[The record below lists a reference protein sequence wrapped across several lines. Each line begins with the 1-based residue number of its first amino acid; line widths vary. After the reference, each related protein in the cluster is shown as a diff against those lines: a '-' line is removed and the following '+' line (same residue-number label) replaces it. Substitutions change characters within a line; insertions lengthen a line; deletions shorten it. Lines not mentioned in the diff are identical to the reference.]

1 MYVLLEFLVDFLLDT
16 KKVYVKEKTSGQE
29 FEPPTV
35 PVSSPLTPTM
45 LQNHTPPT
53 CDAVSTSVHLP
64 FVFTSP
70 PSSTPMSSSTLT
82 CPASLSSSVTCNLIS
97 SPLISVN
104 SGFGIMQSSELSSFS
119 SVAAHAAVFTST
131 TSEISTSP
139 ALLDVASILEVVPK
153 ATLASQLVST
163 SVAKP
168 LMSVTNAS
176 VPVTT
181 SVTKI
186 LTPTTKTLTPTTKI
200 QMPISV
206 STTKDSSGSK
216 SSSAKS
222 VSTTS
227 SVHSSKVVATK
238 KSVAAAGGAK
248 KPKKSSAV
256 VLHSSKTN
264 LLHSL
269 KKYYKVA
276 EHRTISN
283 LKIGY
288 LCDVKQGTEMECVVP
303 EVASPSEFWIQP
315 VNYELIRL
323 MKNME

>member
-35 PVSSPLTPTM
+35 PVSSPLTPTV
-45 LQNHTPPT
+45 LQNHAPPT
-53 CDAVSTSVHLP
+53 CDAISTSVHLP

-70 PSSTPMSSSTLT
+70 PSSIPKSSSTLT
-82 CPASLSSSVTCNLIS
+82 CPASLCSSVSCNHIS
-97 SPLISVN
+97 YPLISVN
-104 SGFGIMQSSELSSFS
+104 SGFGIMQSSELSSVS
-119 SVAAHAAVFTST
+119 SVATHAPVSTST
-131 TSEISTSP
+131 TGEISTPPS
-139 ALLDVASILEVVPK
+139 LLNVASILEVVPK

-186 LTPTTKTLTPTTKI
+186 LTPTTKI
-200 QMPISV
+200 QMPVSV

>member
-1 MYVLLEFLVDFLLDT
+1 MYVLLEFLVDSLLVM

-29 FEPPTV
+29 FEPPAV
-35 PVSSPLTPTM
+35 PVS
-45 LQNHTPPT
+45 PPT
-53 CDAVSTSVHLP
+53 CDAISTSVHLP

-70 PSSTPMSSSTLT
+70 SSIPMSSSTLT
-82 CPASLSSSVTCNLIS
+82 CPASLSSSVSCNLIY

-104 SGFGIMQSSELSSFS
+104 SGFGIMQSSELSSVS
-119 SVAAHAAVFTST
+119 SVAAHAPVSTST

-139 ALLDVASILEVVPK
+139 ALLNVASIFEVVPK

-186 LTPTTKTLTPTTKI
+186 LTPTTKIK
-200 QMPISV
+200 MPVSV

-216 SSSAKS
+216 SSSSSAKS

-264 LLHSL
+264 ILHSL